1 MGEGLVSGRAAGMLS
16 AFLVTGMIG
25 TVKAQDTLPVGRDV
39 RTAYIE
45 AGRDLF
51 HGVGGCNT
59 CHGERG
65 AGSDDGPALRGG
77 ARWELG
83 NGDYDWLL
91 HMTQHAGWGMR
102 GRGDDARPMRGPTGL
117 DSAQVRRVAAYVWS
131 ISREKPPAAA
141 KP

>member
-1 MGEGLVSGRAAGMLS
+1 VDARATALLSTVLLAG
-16 AFLVTGMIG
+16 GIG
-25 TVKAQDTLPVGRDV
+25 NAAAQDTLPLPPDARA
-39 RTAYIE
+39 AYIA

-59 CHGERG
+59 CHGQRG
-65 AGSDDGPALRGG
+65 AGSDEAPALRGG

-83 NGDYDWLL
+83 TGDYDWLV

-141 KP
+141 TP

>member
-1 MGEGLVSGRAAGMLS
+1 VSARAAGLLS
-16 AFLVTGMIG
+16 AVLLIG
-25 TVKAQDTLPVGRDV
+25 TIGTAAAQDTLPLGRDV
-39 RTAYIE
+39 RAAYIA

-65 AGSDDGPALRGG
+65 AGSDEAPALLGG
-77 ARWELG
+77 ARWERG
-83 NGDYDWLL
+83 NGDFDWLV

-117 DSAQVRRVAAYVWS
+117 ESAQVHRVAAYVWS
-131 ISREKPPAAA
+131 ISREKPPAA
-141 KP
+141 PTP